1 MREAG
6 DGSPEKAA
14 GWKPGGYVQALA
26 MVTGGLDFL
35 NASADQIP
43 ETDLGGVLLELEA
56 SRSRMTAARAA
67 VLNRFDAAG
76 AHDSDGYQ
84 NSSSWL
90 KDKAGMTRPA
100 ATGSDGAAVLG
111 LPFPPAVWDDLLYK
125 LGTLAIRFVS
135 GPGAIA
141 SVLRTGLL
149 PSPFNTKSVPIEIG
163 YSDSI
168 PTAIRRGVIAR
179 AGGRCEWP
187 GGCDRPAAASDVH
200 HITHTRPAARR
211 PDRHRPD
218 RTQAP
223 RQPHNQGHQPRT
235 GCTGQAR
242 VNFAWT

>member
-1 MREAG
+1 
-6 DGSPEKAA
+6 
-14 GWKPGGYVQALA
+14 
-26 MVTGGLDFL
+26 
-35 NASADQIP
+35 
-43 ETDLGGVLLELEA
+43 
-56 SRSRMTAARAA
+56 
-67 VLNRFDAAG
+67 
-76 AHDSDGYQ
+76 
-84 NSSSWL
+84 
-90 KDKAGMTRPA
+90 
-100 ATGSDGAAVLG
+100 VLG
-111 LPFPPAVWDDLLYK
+111 LPFPTAVWDDLLYK